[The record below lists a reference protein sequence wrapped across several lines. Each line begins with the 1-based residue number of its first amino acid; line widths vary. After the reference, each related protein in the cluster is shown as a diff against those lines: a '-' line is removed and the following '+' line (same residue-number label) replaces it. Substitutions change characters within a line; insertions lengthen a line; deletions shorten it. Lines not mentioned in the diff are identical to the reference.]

1 MTSRSP
7 SLLAALLALLLSLAP
22 LVSAQRGLTFSLQT
36 LNAPWSARSTMQ
48 VELMAR
54 PLPIVTSTGQLL
66 TVPANALVLQGSAAS
81 VNDVWL
87 SSNRGVTWQ
96 LIAGVVDSTT
106 RAYPPYDSQS
116 FIPASYGGFTVD
128 ANSTIFRIG
137 GRLASGD
144 CTASTWLSTDG
155 QTWREQV
162 PSASS
167 AFSPLRDET
176 TAIANSRGY
185 LFLFG
190 GRECN
195 AAKTPRNDVWRS
207 TDQGRSWQLQTREA
221 PWSARVG
228 PFSLNMRLR
237 VTGGDV
243 LLFFTGVASRDTN
256 DVWAS
261 ADDGQT
267 WQLLTAQAQFP
278 SRNNVNAEVTED
290 GLIVMTSGKHDHP
303 DGRREYL
310 NDGQRKASCTR
321 ANTIHPPAVLFVFA
335 ADAVAAI
342 GAPLSVGVGRW
353 RLQLGAVLGGRTV
366 WRPSVPRHRAGRARP
381 SAGDGRLRHFPLV
394 QRWSAS
400 SQRSN
405 PAHT

>member
-1 MTSRSP
+1 MTSRYP
-7 SLLAALLALLLSLAP
+7 SRRAALLALLLSLVP
-22 LVSAQRGLTFSLQT
+22 LASAQRGLTFSLQT
-36 LNAPWSARSTMQ
+36 LNGPWFPRSTMQ
-48 VELMAR
+48 VELMSR
-54 PLPIVTSTGQLL
+54 SLPIVTSSGQLVTIPVNSL
-66 TVPANALVLQGSAAS
+66 ILQGSAAS

-87 SSNRGVTWQ
+87 SSDRGVTWQ

-106 RAYPPYDSQS
+106 RAYPPYDALS
-116 FIPASYGGFTVD
+116 FIPASYGGFTID
-128 ANSTIFRIG
+128 NTTIYRIG
-137 GRLASGD
+137 GRLSSSD

-155 QTWREQV
+155 QVWREQV
-162 PSASS
+162 PSTSS

-176 TAIANSRGY
+176 TAVANSRSH

-243 LLFFTGVASRDTN
+243 LLLFTGVASRDTN
-256 DVWAS
+256 DVWLS
-261 ADDGQT
+261 SDDGVT
-267 WQLLTAQAQFP
+267 WQLMTAEAHFS

-310 NDGQRKASCTR
+310 NDGQ
-321 ANTIHPPAVLFVFA
+321 
-335 ADAVAAI
+335 DAIAHVEGLI
-342 GAPLSVGVGRW
+342 E
-353 RLQLGAVLGGRTV
+353 RTCCLCS
-366 WRPSVPRHRAGRARP
+366 PY
-381 SAGDGRLRHFPLV
+381 
-394 QRWSAS
+394 
-400 SQRSN
+400 
-405 PAHT
+405 